1 MSLATLSEVPLD
13 ADLFLFRNAL
23 IDCLSDLLFDILHVS
38 QHAVD
43 VKVLGLFLYFFELS
57 QGHSFGLLWAG
68 ESKILIQVIVLCVL
82 AWVSWKLSY
91 SDLRFMVLC

>member
-1 MSLATLSEVPLD
+1 MFLVTLSEMPFNT
-13 ADLFLFRNAL
+13 DLFLFCDAL
-23 IDCLSDLLFDILHVS
+23 VDGLPDLLFDVFHVS

-43 VKVLGLFLYFFELS
+43 VKVLGLFLYLFELS

-82 AWVSWKLSY
+82 AWGL
-91 SDLRFMVLC
+91 VLC

>member
-1 MSLATLSEVPLD
+1 MSLVTLTEMPFD
-13 ADLFLFRNAL
+13 TDLFLFGDAL
-23 IDCLSDLLFDILHVS
+23 IDCFPDLLLDIFHVS

-68 ESKILIQVIVLCVL
+68 KSKILIQVIVLCAL
-82 AWVSWKLSY
+82 ARGL
-91 SDLRFMVLC
+91 VLC

>member
-1 MSLATLSEVPLD
+1 MFLVTLSEMPFD
-13 ADLFLFRNAL
+13 ADLFLFCDAL
-23 IDCLSDLLFDILHVS
+23 IDGLSDLLFDILHVS

-57 QGHSFGLLWAG
+57 QGHSLGLLRAG

-82 AWVSWKLSY
+82 ARGYRVLS
-91 SDLRFMVLC
+91 LVLC